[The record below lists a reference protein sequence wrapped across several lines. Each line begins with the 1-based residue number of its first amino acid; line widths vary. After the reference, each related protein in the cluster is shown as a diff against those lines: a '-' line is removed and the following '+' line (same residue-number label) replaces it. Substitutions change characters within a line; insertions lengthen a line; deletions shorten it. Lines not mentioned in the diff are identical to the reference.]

1 MTRNQKLEDRRN
13 FTRYHPDEKHTPKVK
28 FIFNGGSNVD
38 ISTINISKGGLMG
51 YTSSIEHFLGIPD
64 QYIDIIEII
73 FPGKDPFRCSGRIL
87 RLQPS
92 INENK
97 CYCAVEFGETV
108 NSDINSIVIETSENH
123 GKSEK
128 SEKSE
133 NKNNG
138 RTKFMNSSIYQES
151 SGENFSFNSDMRD
164 NLNKLILN
172 SSLKPKKS
180 KDNFKLIIPDGKILS
195 RIQQLENYAKIDE
208 VEREL
213 ELRRLAYNSFDDI
226 TEHLTIEEKWWFFE
240 MLDEMKRQEPNY
252 PENLK
257 RAFFKLYRTGLH
269 QANNLQFNLKNKKY
283 LQQG

>member
-1 MTRNQKLEDRRN
+1 MTRNQKPEDRRS
-13 FTRYHPDEKHTPKVK
+13 FPRYHPDEKHAPKVK
-28 FIFNGGSNVD
+28 FIFNGGSDVNV
-38 ISTINISKGGLMG
+38 STINISKGGLMG

-64 QYIDIIEII
+64 QNIDTIEII
-73 FPGKDPFRCSGRIL
+73 FPGKDAFRCSGRIL

-97 CYCAVEFGETV
+97 CYCAVEFGETEQP
-108 NSDINSIVIETSENH
+108 DIESLKFATPESKK
-123 GKSEK
+123 KSEE
-128 SEKSE
+128 SES
-133 NKNNG
+133 NNNG

-151 SGENFSFNSDMRD
+151 SSQNFSFNSDNHD
-164 NLNKLILN
+164 NINELL
-172 SSLKPKKS
+172 LKTSQKPQKS
-180 KDNFKLIIPDGKILS
+180 KENSKLVIPDGKILN
-195 RIQQLENYAKIDE
+195 RIRQLENYVTIEE

-240 MLDEMKRQEPNY
+240 MLDEMKRQEPDY

-257 RAFFKLYRTGLH
+257 RAFFKLYRTGLQ
-269 QANNLQFNLKNKKY
+269 QANTVQFNSKNKKF